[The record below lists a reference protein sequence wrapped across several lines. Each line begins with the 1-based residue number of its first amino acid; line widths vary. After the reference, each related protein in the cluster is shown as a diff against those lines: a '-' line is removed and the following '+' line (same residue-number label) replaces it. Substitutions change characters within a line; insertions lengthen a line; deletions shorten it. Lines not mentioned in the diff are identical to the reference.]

1 MKVNIWLFLEHIEF
15 LYRIVFNKELQSI
28 SQDIQQDLPEP
39 EEQGPGLMAKK
50 PMEEMEQSEE
60 MVNPQLEGA
69 M

>member
-1 MKVNIWLFLEHIEF
+1 MAELKAA
-15 LYRIVFNKELQSI
+15 NKELSSI
-28 SQDIQQDLPEP
+28 SRDIQQDLPAQ

-50 PMEEMEQSEE
+50 PMEEMEQSQE

>member
-1 MKVNIWLFLEHIEF
+1 MAELKAA
-15 LYRIVFNKELQSI
+15 NKELQSI

-60 MVNPQLEGA
+60 MVNSQLEGA